1 MRISSTDNPIYRRLK
16 QFATSARACRD
27 AHRTLIEGV
36 HLLQA
41 ALDASV
47 PIRTL
52 VMRGAEQS
60 AEALALLPT
69 VEAQSKAKLI
79 ELAPVLYD
87 AISPVEH
94 GAGLLAEIE
103 FEAPPWPKQIVD
115 DAIYLD
121 NVQDPGNVGTLLR
134 TAAAAGVRH
143 AIAGAGCAFL
153 WSPKVMRA
161 AMGAHFVLDLHEQ
174 IAPQQVQDAFAGEI
188 LAAEATGGEQI
199 FEANW
204 GGGPTVWMFGGEG
217 QGLNAEAR
225 AIADRYLSVPINAR
239 VDSLNVGAAA
249 AVCLF
254 EQKRRRHEAALLTD
268 ALASNIK

>member
-16 QFATSARACRD
+16 QLVTSARACRQ
-27 AHRTLIEGV
+27 AQRTLIEGV

-41 ALDASV
+41 ALDARV

-52 VMRGAEQS
+52 VMRGEEQS
-60 AEALALLPT
+60 VEALELVRAAEAK
-69 VEAQSKAKLI
+69 SKAKLV
-79 ELAPVLYD
+79 ELAPSLYD
-87 AISPVEH
+87 KISPVEH
-94 GAGLLAEIE
+94 GVGILAEIE
-103 FEAPPWPKQIVD
+103 FEMPPWPKQFVE

-143 AIAGAGCAFL
+143 AIAGPGCAFL

-174 IAPQQVQDAFAGEI
+174 VPPRTLQVAFGGEI
-188 LAAEATGGEQI
+188 LAADATGDEDL
-199 FEANW
+199 FKAEW
-204 GGGPTVWMFGGEG
+204 GGDQTLWMFGAEG
-217 QGLNAEAR
+217 QGFSQDTLS
-225 AIADRYLSVPINAR
+225 IAKRRLQIPVDSR
-239 VDSLNVGAAA
+239 VDSLNVATAA

-254 EQKRRRHEAALLTD
+254 EQKRRRANRGF
-268 ALASNIK
+268 S

>member
-16 QFATSARACRD
+16 QLATSPRACRD

-41 ALDASV
+41 ALDASA

-52 VMRGAEQS
+52 VLRGAEQS
-60 AEALALLPT
+60 TEALALVPRA
-69 VEAQSKAKLI
+69 EAQSKAKLI

-94 GAGLLAEIE
+94 GAGVLAEIE
-103 FEAPPWPKQIVD
+103 FETPLWPKQIFQ

-143 AIAGAGCAFL
+143 AIAGEGCAFF
-153 WSPKVMRA
+153 WSPKVLRA
-161 AMGAHFVLDLHEQ
+161 GMGAHFVLDLHEQ
-174 IAPQQVQDAFAGEI
+174 ITPQTLRDAFAGEI
-188 LAAEATGGEQI
+188 LAADATDGEDL
-199 FEANW
+199 FATEW
-204 GGGPTVWMFGGEG
+204 GKDPTVWLFGGEG
-217 QGLNAEAR
+217 QGLT
-225 AIADRYLSVPINAR
+225 ADTLLAANRRLRIPIDSR
-239 VDSLNVGAAA
+239 VESLNVGAAA

-254 EQKRRRHEAALLTD
+254 EQKRRREYRAV
-268 ALASNIK
+268 S

>member
-16 QFATSARACRD
+16 QLATSPRACRD
-27 AHRTLIEGV
+27 AHRTLIEGL

-41 ALDASV
+41 ALDAHAT
-47 PIRTL
+47 IHTL
-52 VMRGAEQS
+52 VLRGTEQS
-60 AEALALLPT
+60 AEALALVPRA
-69 VEAQSKAKLI
+69 EAQSKAKLM
-79 ELAPVLYD
+79 ELAPALYD

-94 GAGLLAEIE
+94 GAGVLAEIE
-103 FEAPPWPKQIVD
+103 FETPPWPKQIVD

-143 AIAGAGCAFL
+143 AIAGAGCAFF

-174 IAPQQVQDAFAGEI
+174 TALRTLREAFEGEI
-188 LAAEATGGEQI
+188 LAAVVAGGEDL
-199 FEANW
+199 FDGDW
-204 GGGPTVWMFGGEG
+204 GKGPTLWLFGGEG
-217 QGLNAEAR
+217 HGLGEEAR
-225 AIADRYLSVPINAR
+225 GIANRLLGISISTPVE
-239 VDSLNVGAAA
+239 SLNVGAAA

-254 EQKRRRHEAALLTD
+254 EQRRRRR
-268 ALASNIK
+268 

>member
-16 QFATSARACRD
+16 QLATSARACREER
-27 AHRTLIEGV
+27 RTLIEGV

-41 ALDASV
+41 ALTAKV

-52 VMRGAEQS
+52 VMRGTEQS
-60 AEALALLPT
+60 AEALELVRAA
-69 VEAQSKAKLI
+69 EAKSKAKLVD
-79 ELAPVLYD
+79 LAPSLYD
-87 AISPVEH
+87 KISPVEH
-94 GAGLLAEIE
+94 GVGVLAEIE
-103 FEAPPWPKQIVD
+103 FEMPPWPKQIVE

-174 IAPQQVQDAFAGEI
+174 VAPRTLQKTFGGEI
-188 LAAEATGGEQI
+188 LAADATGGEDL
-199 FEANW
+199 FKAEW
-204 GGGPTVWMFGGEG
+204 GEHPTLWMFGAEG
-217 QGLNAEAR
+217 QGFSQDTLS
-225 AIADRYLSVPINAR
+225 IAKRRLQIPVDSRI
-239 VDSLNVGAAA
+239 DSLNVGTAA

-254 EQKRRRHEAALLTD
+254 EQKRRRTSRAG
-268 ALASNIK
+268 N

>member
-16 QFATSARACRD
+16 QLATSPRACRD

-41 ALDASV
+41 ALDARAT
-47 PIRTL
+47 IHTL
-52 VMRGAEQS
+52 VLRGAEQS
-60 AEALALLPT
+60 AEALAL
-69 VEAQSKAKLI
+69 VARAEAQSKAKFI
-79 ELAPVLYD
+79 ELTPALYD

-94 GAGLLAEIE
+94 GAGVLAEIE
-103 FEAPPWPKQIVD
+103 FETPPWPKQIVA

-143 AIAGAGCAFL
+143 AIAGAGCAFF

-174 IAPQQVQDAFAGEI
+174 ITPQALRDAFAGEI
-188 LAAEATGGEQI
+188 LAADATDGEDLFAAQ
-199 FEANW
+199 W
-204 GGGPTVWMFGGEG
+204 GGDATVWLLGGEG
-217 QGLNAEAR
+217 QGLTEEALR
-225 AIADRYLSVPINAR
+225 AANRRLRIPIDSA
-239 VDSLNVGAAA
+239 VQSLNVGAAA

-254 EQKRRRHEAALLTD
+254 EQKRRREYRAL
-268 ALASNIK
+268 S

>member
-16 QFATSARACRD
+16 QLATSPRACRD

-41 ALDASV
+41 ALDARV
-47 PIRTL
+47 TILTL
-52 VMRGAEQS
+52 VLRGAEQS
-60 AEALALLPT
+60 AEALALVP
-69 VEAQSKAKLI
+69 VAAAQSKAKLL
-79 ELAPVLYD
+79 ELTPALYD

-94 GAGLLAEIE
+94 GAGVLAEIE
-103 FEAPPWPKQIVD
+103 FETPPWPKQIVD

-161 AMGAHFVLDLHEQ
+161 AMGAHFALDLHEQ
-174 IAPQQVQDAFAGEI
+174 ITPQILRDAFAGEI
-188 LAAEATGGEQI
+188 LAADATEGEDL
-199 FEANW
+199 FAAEW
-204 GGGPTVWMFGGEG
+204 GTAATVWLFGGEG
-217 QGLNAEAR
+217 QGLAKDTLLA
-225 AIADRYLSVPINAR
+225 ADCRLRIPIDGR
-239 VDSLNVGAAA
+239 VESLNVSAAA

-254 EQKRRRHEAALLTD
+254 EQMRRRG
-268 ALASNIK
+268 

>member
-41 ALDASV
+41 ALDAHV

-52 VMRGAEQS
+52 VLRGTEQS
-60 AEALALLPT
+60 AEALALVAI
-69 VEAQSKAKLI
+69 VEAQSKAKTI
-79 ELAPVLYD
+79 ELAPALYD

-94 GAGLLAEIE
+94 GAGVLAEIE
-103 FEAPPWPKQIVD
+103 FETPPWPKQIVD

-143 AIAGAGCAFL
+143 AIAGPGCAFF

-161 AMGAHFVLDLHEQ
+161 AMGAHFVLDLYDQ
-174 IAPQQVQDAFAGEI
+174 ITPQAVRDAFASEV
-188 LAAEATGGEQI
+188 LAADATGGEDL
-199 FEANW
+199 FAAEW
-204 GGGPTVWMFGGEG
+204 GRSATVWLFGGEG
-217 QGLNAEAR
+217 QGFT
-225 AIADRYLSVPINAR
+225 ADTLLVATRRLRIPIDNRVESV
-239 VDSLNVGAAA
+239 NVGAAA

-254 EQKRRRHEAALLTD
+254 EQKRRRDYRGL
-268 ALASNIK
+268 S

>member
-1 MRISSTDNPIYRRLK
+1 MRVSSTDNPIYRRLK
-16 QFATSARACRD
+16 QLATSPRACRD

-41 ALDASV
+41 ALDARV
-47 PIRTL
+47 PMLTL
-52 VMRGAEQS
+52 VLRGAEQS
-60 AEALALLPT
+60 AEARALVPR

-79 ELAPVLYD
+79 ELAPALYD

-94 GAGLLAEIE
+94 GVGALAEIE
-103 FEAPPWPKQIVD
+103 FETPPWPKQIVD

-134 TAAAAGVRH
+134 TAAAAGVPH
-143 AIAGAGCAFL
+143 AIAGEGCAFL

-174 IAPQQVQDAFAGEI
+174 ITPQALRDAFAGDV
-188 LAAEATGGEQI
+188 LAADATGGEDL
-199 FEANW
+199 FSAEW
-204 GGGPTVWMFGGEG
+204 GRDATVWLFGGEG
-217 QGLNAEAR
+217 QGLTSR
-225 AIADRYLSVPINAR
+225 ALLAANRRLRIPIDGR
-239 VDSLNVGAAA
+239 VESLNVGAAA

-254 EQKRRRHEAALLTD
+254 EQKRRRET
-268 ALASNIK
+268 AS

>member
-16 QFATSARACRD
+16 QLATSPRACRD

-41 ALDASV
+41 ALDARTT
-47 PIRTL
+47 IHTL
-52 VMRGAEQS
+52 VLRGAEQS
-60 AEALALLPT
+60 AEALALVPR
-69 VEAQSKAKLI
+69 VEAQSKAKLL
-79 ELAPVLYD
+79 ELAPALYD
-87 AISPVEH
+87 SISPVEH
-94 GAGLLAEIE
+94 GAGVLAEIE
-103 FEAPPWPKQIVD
+103 FKTPAWPNQIVN

-143 AIAGAGCAFL
+143 AIAGAGCAFF

-174 IAPQQVQDAFAGEI
+174 IAPQTMRQAFAGEI
-188 LAAEATGGEQI
+188 LAADATGGEDLFAVQ
-199 FEANW
+199 W
-204 GGGPTVWMFGGEG
+204 GGDATVWLFGGEG
-217 QGLNAEAR
+217 QGLTEEAVR
-225 AIADRYLSVPINAR
+225 AANRRLRIPIDNR
-239 VDSLNVGAAA
+239 VESLNVGAAA

-254 EQKRRRHEAALLTD
+254 EQKRRRGYHALR
-268 ALASNIK
+268 

>member
-16 QFATSARACRD
+16 QLATSPRACRD
-27 AHRTLIEGV
+27 THRTLIEGV

-41 ALDASV
+41 ALDARV
-47 PIRTL
+47 PIHTL
-52 VMRGAEQS
+52 MLRSTEQS
-60 AEALALLPT
+60 AEAHALVT
-69 VEAQSKAKLI
+69 TAEAQSKAKSV
-79 ELAPVLYD
+79 ELAPTLYD

-94 GAGLLAEIE
+94 GAGVLAEIE
-103 FEAPPWPKQIVD
+103 FEIPPWPKQMVH

-143 AIAGAGCAFL
+143 AIAGAGCAFF

-174 IAPQQVQDAFAGEI
+174 TALQTLQEGFEGEI
-188 LAAEATGGEQI
+188 LAAVTARGEDLFQGD
-199 FEANW
+199 W
-204 GGGPTVWMFGGEG
+204 GKGPTLWLFGGEG
-217 QGLNAEAR
+217 CGLGTEALR
-225 AIADRYLSVPINAR
+225 IANRLLSIPISTPIE
-239 VDSLNVGAAA
+239 SLNVGAAA

-254 EQKRRRHEAALLTD
+254 EQRRRRR
-268 ALASNIK
+268 

>member
-41 ALDASV
+41 ALNARV

-52 VMRGAEQS
+52 VLRGAEQS
-60 AEALALLPT
+60 AEALALMAT
-69 VEAQSKAKLI
+69 AEAQSKAKTI
-79 ELAPVLYD
+79 ELAPALYD

-94 GAGLLAEIE
+94 GVGLLAEIE
-103 FEAPPWPKQIVD
+103 FETPPWPKQFVD

-143 AIAGAGCAFL
+143 AIAGTGCAFF

-174 IAPQQVQDAFAGEI
+174 IAPEAVRDAFAGEI
-188 LAAEATGGEQI
+188 LAADAIDGEDL
-199 FEANW
+199 FAAEW
-204 GGGPTVWMFGGEG
+204 GKSTTVWLFGGEG
-217 QGLNAEAR
+217 QGLTAETLLAANR
-225 AIADRYLSVPINAR
+225 RLRIPVGHR
-239 VDSLNVGAAA
+239 VESLNVGAAA

-254 EQKRRRHEAALLTD
+254 EQKRRREYHAA
-268 ALASNIK
+268 S

>member
-16 QFATSARACRD
+16 QLATSPRACRD

-41 ALDASV
+41 ALDAHV

-79 ELAPVLYD
+79 ELAPALYD

-94 GAGLLAEIE
+94 GAGVLAEIE
-103 FEAPPWPKQIVD
+103 FETPPWPKRIVN

-121 NVQDPGNVGTLLR
+121 NVQDPDNVGTLLR
-134 TAAAAGVRH
+134 TAAAAGVPY
-143 AIAGAGCAFL
+143 AIAGPGCAFF

-174 IAPQQVQDAFAGEI
+174 ITPQALRDAFTGEV
-188 LAAEATGGEQI
+188 LAADSTDGEDL
-199 FEANW
+199 FAAEW
-204 GGGPTVWMFGGEG
+204 GRNTTVWLFGGEG
-217 QGLNAEAR
+217 QGLTAETSLAANR
-225 AIADRYLSVPINAR
+225 RLRIPIDSR
-239 VDSLNVGAAA
+239 VESLNVGAAA

-254 EQKRRRHEAALLTD
+254 EQKRRRT
-268 ALASNIK
+268 